1 MAENCIRHHLTINL
15 NNTPGC
21 ILDKINTHS
30 LQGFSFFIKRYYLN
44 ELTYEAILESVMYV
58 ENEHITITE
67 KLPLVDDRWY
77 CSNLDYMLILH
88 WYM

>member
-1 MAENCIRHHLTINL
+1 MN
-15 NNTPGC
+15 
-21 ILDKINTHS
+21 
-30 LQGFSFFIKRYYLN
+30 
-44 ELTYEAILESVMYV
+44 AILESVMYV

-88 WYM
+88 